1 MDIGERVTST
11 GCIDFYGYAVSTGG
25 WLLCGWAA
33 TSDCDGLSGDLSGQ
47 HTIRLLFE
55 FGTVSGEALV
65 VETVR
70 TDLGNRGRGVAVH
83 LSAGQS
89 SFGALRSA
97 ELDDGGGKVV
107 MRTTSEAVQLHDAA
121 LVDVLAVQPI
131 AWSGETADRL
141 RVTLKRA
148 AFDGRDTLDRFEGQF
163 AFRIDDAVSCGA
175 SDILMNGWLMTASP
189 GIRGVRLRS
198 GRRSTP
204 LQVRDAIRVS
214 RPDVVAE
221 YGNLLRSRNTNCGFV
236 LHVADCIEPG
246 NHAYIE
252 IETVNGETGFVR
264 LKPSRLRGLHA
275 IRNTLA
281 NLSPRYDEVQTTFDI
296 IGPALSLLNQERLDA
311 SRTYREI
318 CFGTPPTNP
327 TCSVI
332 VPIYGR
338 IDYMEVQVALLAQ
351 GQFAHRHELIYVI
364 DDPDGADTA
373 SYLADSLFRR
383 FGLPLRLL
391 LLEENVG
398 FAPASNAGLSV
409 AQGSYVCFL
418 NSDVFSLEPDW
429 LDALLDD
436 FARHPSVGIVGPLL
450 LFEDGTIQHQGM
462 RYDPLPEFS
471 HWLFPTHPGKGS
483 RPNRSRTLALH
494 PAITGACM
502 VMPRQLALDL
512 EGFDES
518 YIIGDFEDSDL
529 CLRAREFGAAC
540 AVDHGV
546 VLYHLERK
554 SQASAAERWRMNV
567 TLYNAWLHQR
577 RWAARLNAEAAR
589 VSEPDSARDRTILA
603 GIVPLLAGQPL
614 HEADVQA
621 PGQQGGASRP
631 PWLG

>member
-1 MDIGERVTST
+1 MDIGEQVTST
-11 GCIDFYGYAVSTGG
+11 GCIDVYGYAASTGG
-25 WLLCGWAA
+25 WLLCGWAPA
-33 TSDCDGLSGDLSGQ
+33 AGCRSLTGDLSGQ
-47 HTIRLLFE
+47 HTIRLNFE
-55 FGTVSGEALV
+55 YGTVSGEALV

-70 TDLGNRGRGVAVH
+70 TDLGGRGRGLA
-83 LSAGQS
+83 LCLAASNE

-97 ELDDGGGKVV
+97 ELDDGDGAVV
-107 MRTTSEAVQLHDAA
+107 MRTTSEAVHLQDAA
-121 LVDVLAVQPI
+121 LVDVLAGQPV
-131 AWSGETADRL
+131 AWSGECADRL
-141 RVTLKRA
+141 RATLNRA

-163 AFRIDDAVSCGA
+163 AFRIDDSVACGP
-175 SDILMNGWLMTASP
+175 SDILMTGWLMTASP
-189 GIRGVRLRS
+189 GIRTVRLRS
-198 GRRSTP
+198 GRRSTV

-252 IETVNGETGFVR
+252 IEALNGETGFVR
-264 LKPSRLRGLHA
+264 LKASRLRGLHA

-281 NLSPRYDEVQTTFDI
+281 NLAPRYDEVQKTFDI

-318 CFGTPPTNP
+318 CFGTPPANP
-327 TCSVI
+327 VCSVI
-332 VPIYGR
+332 VPIHGR

-351 GQFAHRHELIYVI
+351 GQFAQRHELIYVI
-364 DDPDGADTA
+364 DDPDGADAA

-409 AQGSYVCFL
+409 AQGSHVCFL

-429 LDALLDD
+429 LDALLED

-471 HWLFPTHPGKGS
+471 HWLFPMHPGKGS
-483 RPNRSRTLALH
+483 RPNRSRTLAVH

-529 CLRAREFGAAC
+529 CLRAREYGVAC

-577 RWAARLNAEAAR
+577 RWGARLGAEAAR
-589 VSEPDSARDRTILA
+589 VSEPEAARDRAALA
-603 GIVPLLAGQPL
+603 GIAPLLAGQKL
-614 HEADVQA
+614 HDAEPPASVGQA
-621 PGQQGGASRP
+621 ASSP
-631 PWLG
+631 SWSG